1 MKEHSDLKEFITLYG
16 TKFLTSLSLSLIIF
30 LSIFLSSDRLLINAC
45 DALFYGFVFSFA
57 IGAFSWITNLG
68 FFDIFAY
75 NGIRFWSFLTDYKN
89 REKYDFKGTYDY
101 TKSKELKRKDTRFV
115 CLSYF
120 IASLFFL
127 IPFIVTYIL
136 FNVNVGV

>member
-1 MKEHSDLKEFITLYG
+1 MREHSDFKRFISLYG
-16 TKFLTSLSLSLIIF
+16 PKFFTSLALSLIVF
-30 LSIFLSSDRLLINAC
+30 LSIYLSSDRLLINAC
-45 DALFYGFVFSFA
+45 DALFYAFVFSFA

-75 NGIRFWSFLTDYKN
+75 NGIRLWAFITDYKD
-89 REKYDFKGTYDY
+89 REKFKYQGTYDY
-101 TKSKELKRKDTRFV
+101 TKSKELKRKETRFV

-127 IPFIVTYIL
+127 IPFIITYIL
-136 FNVNVGV
+136 FKVNVG